1 MLTKCFNYLF
11 RRIKSDGFKSFIHF
25 FATFSGIF
33 LIMTVMILQILS
45 YGVYSNVDSSLK
57 MAATKT
63 NSYLEMEMLKRELFL
78 TSEVDQNNTT
88 TIYQAYDT
96 KESTAE
102 TPDSSG
108 SKKEPK
114 KKSKIEDAPHDLSV
128 AANTSVLVLDK
139 NGKVLNVVDKFS
151 SLSNLPIDKNNIDV
165 ISKGS
170 AQNYF
175 DQTEKYRLIT
185 VKVDNSL
192 YPDAKYLVIA
202 INTTQLEEATE
213 RYVKLI
219 VIMMSFFWLLSVA
232 ASMYLA
238 KWSRRPIQESLEK
251 QKAFVENASHELRTP
266 LAVIQNRLEV
276 LFRKPESTILDN
288 SENIASSLDEVRN
301 MRLLTTNL
309 LNLARRDDGI
319 KPEIETL
326 EPAFFDTVFTNYA
339 MIAEE
344 SEKGFT
350 AQNQVGRSIQ
360 TDKTLLKQLM
370 TILFDNAIKYT
381 EDDGQ
386 VTFTVRTNDRHLY
399 ITVADNGPGI
409 ADEDKKKIFDRFYRV
424 DKARTRQ
431 KGGFGLGLSLAQ
443 QIVLALKGTIVVKD
457 NHPKGTIF
465 EVKITGV

>member
-1 MLTKCFNYLF
+1 
-11 RRIKSDGFKSFIHF
+11 
-25 FATFSGIF
+25 
-33 LIMTVMILQILS
+33 MILQILS

-63 NSYLEMEMLKRELFL
+63 NSYLEMKMLKRELFL

-96 KESTAE
+96 KGATTE
-102 TPDSSG
+102 TSDSSD

-185 VKVDNSL
+185 EKVDNSL

-344 SEKGFT
+344 NEKGFT
-350 AQNQVGRSIQ
+350 AQNQVGRPIQ

-381 EDDGQ
+381 EDDGH

-399 ITVADNGPGI
+399 ISVADNGPGI
-409 ADEDKKKIFDRFYRV
+409 SDSDKKKIFDRFYRV

-457 NHPKGTIF
+457 NQPKGTIF

>member
-1 MLTKCFNYLF
+1 
-11 RRIKSDGFKSFIHF
+11 
-25 FATFSGIF
+25 
-33 LIMTVMILQILS
+33 MTVMILQILS

-96 KESTAE
+96 NESTAE

-114 KKSKIEDAPHDLSV
+114 KKTKIEDAPHDLSV

-151 SLSNLPIDKNNIDV
+151 SLSNLPIDKNIIDV

-185 VKVDNSL
+185 EKVDNSL

-276 LFRKPESTILDN
+276 LFRKPESTILDH
-288 SENIASSLDEVRN
+288 SENIAYSLDEVRN

-326 EPAFFDTVFTNYA
+326 DSSFFDKVFTNYA

-443 QIVLALKGTIVVKD
+443 QIVLALKGTIIVKD
-457 NHPKGTIF
+457 NQPKGTIF

>member
-1 MLTKCFNYLF
+1 
-11 RRIKSDGFKSFIHF
+11 
-25 FATFSGIF
+25 
-33 LIMTVMILQILS
+33 MILQILS

-96 KESTAE
+96 KGATTE
-102 TPDSSG
+102 TSDSSD

-185 VKVDNSL
+185 EKVDNSL

-344 SEKGFT
+344 NEKGFT
-350 AQNQVGRSIQ
+350 AQNQVGRPIQ

-381 EDDGQ
+381 EDDGH

-399 ITVADNGPGI
+399 ISVADNGPGI
-409 ADEDKKKIFDRFYRV
+409 SDSDKKKIFDRFYRV

-443 QIVLALKGTIVVKD
+443 QIVIALKGTIVVKD
-457 NHPKGTIF
+457 NQPKGTIF
-465 EVKITGV
+465 EVKKGPGARRDGSGS